1 MQILVVGGAG
11 YIGSQMVKRLVRDG
25 HQVLVLDNLSIGHRE
40 AARFGELVVGDLA
53 DLELLESVFA
63 RHEFAAVMHFGAFSQ
78 AAESVRDPA
87 AYYRNNVAHTLNLL
101 DAMCAYGVDHLV
113 FSSTAAVF
121 GEPTYIPIDEAHSL
135 HPINPYGRSKRMVEE
150 ILADYQRAYGLHWAA
165 LRYFN
170 AAGADPEGD
179 LGEQHEPE
187 THLIPIVLQVAS
199 GRRSE
204 LQVFGD
210 DYDTPDG
217 TCIRDYVH
225 VTDLCDAHALA
236 LDYLCSGRP
245 SRAWNLGTEAGFSV
259 REVVDAARRVT
270 GREIPVR
277 MMPRR
282 PGDAARLVADSTAA
296 RRDLGWRPRFTDLEI
311 IITHAWRWECRMRGE
326 TPLATE
332 SAER

>member
-25 HQVLVLDNLSIGHRE
+25 HKVLVLDNLGTGHRE
-40 AARFGELVVGDLA
+40 AARFGDLVVGDLA
-53 DLELLESVFA
+53 DRELLESVFA
-63 RHEFAAVMHFGAFSQ
+63 HHEFAAVMHFGAFSQ
-78 AAESVRDPA
+78 VAESVRDPG
-87 AYYRNNVAHTLNLL
+87 AYYRNNVAYTLNLL
-101 DAMCAYGVDHLV
+101 DAMRLHRVDLLV

-121 GEPTYIPIDEAHSL
+121 GEPTYIPIDESHPL
-135 HPINPYGRSKRMVEE
+135 RPINPYGRSKCIVEE
-150 ILADYQRAYGLHWAA
+150 ILADYEQAYRLHWTA

-170 AAGADPEGD
+170 AAGADPEGE

-236 LDYLCSGRP
+236 LDYLCSGWP
-245 SRAWNLGTEAGFSV
+245 SQAWSLWVPKRGFQSG
-259 REVVDAARRVT
+259 RLSMSRDA
-270 GREIPVR
+270 
-277 MMPRR
+277 
-282 PGDAARLVADSTAA
+282 
-296 RRDLGWRPRFTDLEI
+296 
-311 IITHAWRWECRMRGE
+311 
-326 TPLATE
+326 
-332 SAER
+332 